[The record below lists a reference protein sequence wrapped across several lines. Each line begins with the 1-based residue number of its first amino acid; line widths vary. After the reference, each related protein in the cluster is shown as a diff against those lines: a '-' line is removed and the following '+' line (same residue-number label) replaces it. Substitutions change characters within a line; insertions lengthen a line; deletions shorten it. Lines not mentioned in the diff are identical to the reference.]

1 MYKANLSKSAATNNC
16 IAFCET
22 IKDAGYE
29 PMIYANP
36 NDFSKLINGKSLDKV
51 IKYGLQ
57 TILQKLHM
65 LTHMNTGS
73 IQVLAQWMVYQ
84 GKLTVTSGIQIPL

>member
-1 MYKANLSKSAATNNC
+1 MLIQTIFPNLLM
-16 IAFCET
+16 E
-22 IKDAGYE
+22 
-29 PMIYANP
+29 
-36 NDFSKLINGKSLDKV
+36 KSLDKV

-84 GKLTVTSGIQIPL
+84 GKWTVTSGIQILL